1 MIDVKGVGEMEITK
15 ELIEKGE
22 ITLYRGDVDSIR
34 VIEAHNMHM
43 SECQAKMKPVKE
55 IKWILIGWNLF
66 MGECL
71 VLLWLMNFEV
81 EIIISVVIIVDVI
94 LLGMWYR
101 FEYPLKSEPYYPDF
115 KRICITYDDFNPRN
129 KDYSK
134 MLCGEITSESQQV

>member
-43 SECQAKMKPVKE
+43 SECQAKMKPIKE

-81 EIIISVVIIVDVI
+81 EIIISVVIIVNVI

-101 FEYPLKSEPYYPDF
+101 LVQPLKSEPYYPDF
-115 KRICITYDDFNPRN
+115 KRICITYDDFSPYS
-129 KDYSK
+129 KDYSN
-134 MLCGEITSESQQV
+134 MLYGEIASESQQV

>member
-34 VIEAHNMHM
+34 VVEAHNIHM

-81 EIIISVVIIVDVI
+81 EIIISVVIIVNVI

-101 FEYPLKSEPYYPDF
+101 LVQPLKSEPYYPDF
-115 KRICITYDDFNPRN
+115 KRICITYDDFSPYS
-129 KDYSK
+129 KDYSN
-134 MLCGEITSESQQV
+134 MLYGEITSESQQV

>member
-1 MIDVKGVGEMEITK
+1 MEITK

-43 SECQAKMKPVKE
+43 SECQVKMKPVKQV
-55 IKWILIGWNLF
+55 KWALVVWNLF
-66 MGECL
+66 MGFVL
-71 VLLWLMNFEV
+71 VLFILMSFEV
-81 EIIISVVIIVDVI
+81 KAVIPIVIIVDVI

-134 MLCGEITSESQQV
+134 MLYGEITSESQQV

>member
-1 MIDVKGVGEMEITK
+1 MEITK

-43 SECQAKMKPVKE
+43 FECQVEMKRVKTIKMV
-55 IKWILIGWNLF
+55 LIIWNLL
-66 MGECL
+66 MGICL
-71 VLLWLMNFEV
+71 TFLYLVNFEIQDV
-81 EIIISVVIIVDVI
+81 IPLVIIVNVI

-115 KRICITYDDFNPRN
+115 KRICITYDDFSPYS
-129 KDYSK
+129 KDYSN
-134 MLCGEITSESQQV
+134 MLYGEITSESQQV

>member
-1 MIDVKGVGEMEITK
+1 MEITK

-71 VLLWLMNFEV
+71 VILWLMNFEV
-81 EIIISVVIIVDVI
+81 EIIIPVVIIVDMI

-101 FEYPLKSEPYYPDF
+101 LVQPLKSEPYYPDF
-115 KRICITYDDFNPRN
+115 KRICITYDDFSPYS
-129 KDYSK
+129 KDYSN
-134 MLCGEITSESQQV
+134 MLYGEITSESQQV

>member
-43 SECQAKMKPVKE
+43 SECQAKMKPVKQV
-55 IKWILIGWNLF
+55 KWTLIAWNLV
-66 MGECL
+66 MGFCL
-71 VLLWLMNFEV
+71 VLFTLMSFEV
-81 EIIISVVIIVDVI
+81 KDVIPVVIIVNVI

-101 FEYPLKSEPYYPDF
+101 LVQPLKSEPYYPDF
-115 KRICITYDDFNPRN
+115 KRICITYDDFSPYS
-129 KDYSK
+129 KDYSN
-134 MLCGEITSESQQV
+134 MLYGEITSESQQV

>member
-43 SECQAKMKPVKE
+43 SECQAKMKPVKQV
-55 IKWILIGWNLF
+55 KWALIAWNLF
-66 MGECL
+66 MGFGL
-71 VLLWLMNFEV
+71 VLFTLMSFEV
-81 EIIISVVIIVDVI
+81 KEVIPVVIIVNVI

-101 FEYPLKSEPYYPDF
+101 LVHPLKSEPYYPDF
-115 KRICITYDDFNPRN
+115 KRICITYDDFSPYS
-129 KDYSK
+129 KDYSN
-134 MLCGEITSESQQV
+134 MLYGEITSESQQV

>member
-1 MIDVKGVGEMEITK
+1 MEITK

-81 EIIISVVIIVDVI
+81 EIIIPVVIIVNVI

-101 FEYPLKSEPYYPDF
+101 LEQPLKSEPYYPDF
-115 KRICITYDDFNPRN
+115 KRICITYDDFSPYS
-129 KDYSK
+129 KDYSN
-134 MLCGEITSESQQV
+134 MLYGEITSESQQV

>member
-81 EIIISVVIIVDVI
+81 EIIIPVVIIVNVI

-101 FEYPLKSEPYYPDF
+101 LEQPLKSEPYYPDF
-115 KRICITYDDFNPRN
+115 KRICITYDDFSPYS
-129 KDYSK
+129 KDYSN
-134 MLCGEITSESQQV
+134 MLYGEITSESQQV

>member
-1 MIDVKGVGEMEITK
+1 MEITK

-43 SECQAKMKPVKE
+43 SECQAKMKPIKE

-81 EIIISVVIIVDVI
+81 EIIISVFIIVNVI

-101 FEYPLKSEPYYPDF
+101 LVQPLKSEPYYPDF
-115 KRICITYDDFNPRN
+115 KRICITYDDFGPYS
-129 KDYSK
+129 KDYSN
-134 MLCGEITSESQQV
+134 MLYGEIASESQQV

>member
-81 EIIISVVIIVDVI
+81 EIIISVVIIVNVI

-101 FEYPLKSEPYYPDF
+101 LVQPLKSEPYYPDF

-134 MLCGEITSESQQV
+134 MLYGEITSESQQV